1 VTIVVDPPSGPTRL
15 RFVPRPSAAAKRRM
29 KYAAAF
35 FGLLLWTLSGA
46 LGGMKGAVTAC
57 VISVGVTAV
66 LLVRP
71 GISSWLQDPAPTGD
85 VPPHRRGSFLTDLA
99 DRATA
104 TPARE
109 MGTALVLLGVGVA
122 VSVGAASIGEK
133 AIVILVGLIALLGL
147 VSFIKNR
154 TLFFMFVF
162 AASFSLILYKKFT
175 PFLGESYAVA
185 IYITTI
191 NVVLLFLYF
200 IWVAEGTMIRDL
212 REGLRDPVF
221 MLPFAAMGLILIT
234 GLGVDDQ
241 RLVWAE
247 MVRYMWATALFIYV
261 GVRVRRREHIWA
273 FMLGWLVFLAVQVIV
288 STSQKYTGSFLGI
301 EMFAIS
307 LDPSDPESG
316 RPAGTQIHPVFLGCV
331 VGMVCS
337 LVACFAL
344 HVKQSWTRYLLL
356 SCIPLAFVPSFL
368 ARARGPFMA
377 LIPTV
382 AFILVFAVRRKLLSM
397 RAVII
402 ICLLG
407 LIGLGVMFPKVQ
419 ATADAWFGGGSRLH
433 GVQSTAKENW
443 DERMKLNWVAYRM
456 VRENPMFGVGINTFE
471 QTIDEYKYEEIAFDI
486 RPAHNLFILM
496 AAETG
501 LVGLG
506 VTISIGLVFAW
517 YSYRLT
523 RSRDPMFVGLGI
535 GALAMLV
542 FVIIEELNSFTL
554 KQDVPMTMFWT
565 VFGLVVAANRM
576 ADQGCPP
583 LPTFSWVRR
592 SGLGSGPDSDAD
604 ATPEPVLAGADR

>member
-1 VTIVVDPPSGPTRL
+1 MTIVADPPSGPTRL
-15 RFVPRPSAAAKRRM
+15 RFVPRPSDGAKRRIR
-29 KYAAAF
+29 YAAVF

-46 LGGMKGAVTAC
+46 LGGTKGAVLAC
-57 VISVGVTAV
+57 VISVVVAGVM
-66 LLVRP
+66 LVRP

-85 VPPHRRGSFLTDLA
+85 VPTHRRGSFLTDVA
-99 DRATA
+99 ARATA
-104 TPARE
+104 TPTRE
-109 MGTALVLLGVGVA
+109 MGTAVVLLGAAVA
-122 VSVGAASIGEK
+122 VSVLAASIGEK
-133 AIVILVGLIALLGL
+133 ALMILVGLIALLGL

-154 TLFFMFVF
+154 TLFFLFVF
-162 AASFSLILYKKFT
+162 SASFSLILYKKFT

-200 IWVAEGTMIRDL
+200 IWAAEGTMIRDL
-212 REGLRDPVF
+212 REGLREPVF
-221 MLPFAAMGLILIT
+221 MLPFAAMGLIL
-234 GLGVDDQ
+234 LSSLQVEDQ

-247 MVRYMWATALFIYV
+247 MVRYLWITALFIYV

-273 FMLGWLVFLAVQVIV
+273 LMLGWLVFLAVQVIV

-301 EMFAIS
+301 DMFAIS

-337 LVACFAL
+337 LVSCFAL

-382 AFILVFAVRRKLLSM
+382 AFILVFALRRKLVSL
-397 RAVII
+397 RAVIV
-402 ICLLG
+402 ICMLG
-407 LIGLGVMFPKVQ
+407 LIAVGVFFPKVQ
-419 ATADAWFGGGSRLH
+419 ATYDSWFGGGSRLH

-443 DERMKLNWVAYRM
+443 DERMKLNMVAYRM
-456 VRENPMFGVGINTFE
+456 VRENPLTGIGINTFE
-471 QTIDEYKYEEIAFDI
+471 QTIDDYKYEEIAFDI
-486 RPAHNLFILM
+486 RPAHNLFVLM

-501 LVGLG
+501 LIGLG
-506 VTISIGLVFAW
+506 VTITIGLVFA
-517 YSYRLT
+517 YYAYRLT

-535 GALAMLV
+535 GALAMLL
-542 FVIIEELNSFTL
+542 FVIIEEMNSFTL

-576 ADQGCPP
+576 ADKGVPE
-583 LPTFSWVRR
+583 LPRFSWVRR
-592 SGLGSGPDSDAD
+592 PDGAAD
-604 ATPEPVLAGADR
+604 DDGAAAPVPEVAR